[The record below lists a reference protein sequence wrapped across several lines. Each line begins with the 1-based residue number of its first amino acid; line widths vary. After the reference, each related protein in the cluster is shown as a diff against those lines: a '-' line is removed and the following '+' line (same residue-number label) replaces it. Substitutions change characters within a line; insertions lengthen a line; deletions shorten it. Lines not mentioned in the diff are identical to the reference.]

1 MAPNW
6 ACRRRGGPQKGA
18 IFFRQEL
25 GLAVAAANHMQR
37 FTDGKQ
43 LAVGV
48 AKNFVG
54 KSNGAVSRLRDA
66 RAHAYHFVVARGGMV
81 AAAHVGDN
89 DVAVVFDF
97 HALVFDAQRAH
108 QLHATHLKP
117 NQVIRV
123 IDHAHLVGL
132 RVAHAY
138 CSVVMLEGLH
148 EIDYSGLLCQ
158 TGLRFS
164 RNDASPSLKSGVQRM
179 RAFSRMARSRSAS
192 TPAAAA
198 EVSRRFARVT
208 LAGLAAIKMSASSFA
223 RSISFSAGTIS
234 LIRPISFASAG
245 SRILPVSRRSR
256 VLFSPICRDRKTE
269 TIAGRNP
276 IFTSVYPNFAS
287 GTANVKSQSV
297 AIPQPPASAAPFTAA
312 MSGLEKL
319 QMRRNIFAIRR
330 ESSWFSEGDCR

>member
-6 ACRRRGGPQKGA
+6 ACRRRGGPQKDA

-48 AKNFVG
+48 AKDFVG
-54 KSNGAVSRLRDA
+54 KSNGAVSRFRDA

-108 QLHATHLKP
+108 QLHATDLKP
-117 NQVIRV
+117 NQIIRV

-164 RNDASPSLKSGVQRM
+164 RNDATPSLKSGVQRM
-179 RAFSRMARSRSAS
+179 RAFSRIARSRSWS

-198 EVSRRFARVT
+198 EVSRCFARVR
-208 LAGLAAIKMSASSFA
+208 LLGLAAIRSVASSLA
-223 RSISFSAGTIS
+223 RSSKRSPGTIS
-234 LIRPISFASAG
+234 LTMPNSFASAA
-245 SRILPVSRRSR
+245 SMMRPVSKRSR
-256 VLFSPICRDRKTE
+256 ERLSPICRVKKTE
-269 TIAGRNP
+269 TIAGKNP
-276 IFTSVYPNFAS
+276 IFTSV
-287 GTANVKSQSV
+287 
-297 AIPQPPASAAPFTAA
+297 
-312 MSGLEKL
+312 
-319 QMRRNIFAIRR
+319 
-330 ESSWFSEGDCR
+330 

>member
-6 ACRRRGGPQKGA
+6 ACRRRRRPQKGT

-37 FTDGKQ
+37 FTDGTQ

-48 AKNFVG
+48 AKDFVG

-97 HALVFDAQRAH
+97 HALVFDTQRAH

-117 NQVIRV
+117 NQIIRV

-164 RNDASPSLKSGVQRM
+164 RNQSSPSLNSGMQRM
-179 RAFSRMARSRSAS
+179 REFLS
-192 TPAAAA
+192 TP
-198 EVSRRFARVT
+198 RTHTT
-208 LAGLAAIKMSASSFA
+208 L
-223 RSISFSAGTIS
+223 T
-234 LIRPISFASAG
+234 P
-245 SRILPVSRRSR
+245 
-256 VLFSPICRDRKTE
+256 
-269 TIAGRNP
+269 
-276 IFTSVYPNFAS
+276 
-287 GTANVKSQSV
+287 TA
-297 AIPQPPASAAPFTAA
+297 TA
-312 MSGLEKL
+312 
-319 QMRRNIFAIRR
+319 
-330 ESSWFSEGDCR
+330 

>member
-6 ACRRRGGPQKGA
+6 ACRRRGRPQKGA
-18 IFFRQEL
+18 IFLRQEL

-48 AKNFVG
+48 AKDFVG

-66 RAHAYHFVVARGGMV
+66 RAHAYYFVVARGGVV

-117 NQVIRV
+117 NQIIRV

-148 EIDYSGLLCQ
+148 EIDYSGSVCQ

-164 RNDASPSLKSGVQRM
+164 RNEATPSLKSGVQRM
-179 RAFSRMARSRSAS
+179 RAFSRMARSRSWS
-192 TPAAAA
+192 SPGAAA
-198 EVSRRFARVT
+198 EVSRCFARVR
-208 LAGLAAIKMSASSFA
+208 LFGLAEISSAASSCA
-223 RSISFSAGTIS
+223 RSSRRSAGTTSVTRPNS
-234 LIRPISFASAG
+234 LASCASMMRPV
-245 SRILPVSRRSR
+245 RRRSR
-256 VLFSPICRDRKTE
+256 QRFSPIWRVRKTE
-269 TIAGRNP
+269 TIAGRKP
-276 IFTSVYPNFAS
+276 IFTSV
-287 GTANVKSQSV
+287 
-297 AIPQPPASAAPFTAA
+297 
-312 MSGLEKL
+312 
-319 QMRRNIFAIRR
+319 
-330 ESSWFSEGDCR
+330 

>member
-6 ACRRRGGPQKGA
+6 ACRRRGRPQKGA
-18 IFFRQEL
+18 IFLRQEL

-48 AKNFVG
+48 AKDFVG

-66 RAHAYHFVVARGGMV
+66 RAHAYYFVVARGGVV

-108 QLHATHLKP
+108 QLHATDLKP
-117 NQVIRV
+117 NQIIRV

-164 RNDASPSLKSGVQRM
+164 RNDATPSLKSGVQRM
-179 RAFSRMARSRSAS
+179 RAFSRMARSRSWS

-198 EVSRRFARVT
+198 EVKRCFARVK
-208 LAGLAAIKMSASSFA
+208 LLGLAAMRSLANSIVRSSRWPSGTTSVTIPNSLASVASMS
-223 RSISFSAGTIS
+223 R
-234 LIRPISFASAG
+234 
-245 SRILPVSRRSR
+245 PVSSKSR
-256 VLFSPICRDRKTE
+256 ERLSPICRVRKTE
-269 TIAGRNP
+269 TMAGRNP
-276 IFTSVYPNFAS
+276 IFTSV
-287 GTANVKSQSV
+287 
-297 AIPQPPASAAPFTAA
+297 
-312 MSGLEKL
+312 
-319 QMRRNIFAIRR
+319 
-330 ESSWFSEGDCR
+330 